1 MSLDKS
7 DVSPQGFLGDVWSP
21 RIFLGKSDRKHQE
34 RFFIGGPL
42 EDCLRLMGENTIF
55 HLIVMDEKQGFQ
67 GMLSISDILR
77 MVASDEKARAD
88 LWESFI
94 FPPR

>member
-7 DVSPQGFLGDVWSP
+7 DVSPQGFLGDVRSP

-55 HLIVMDEKQGFQ
+55 HLIVIDEKQGFQ
-67 GMLSISDILR
+67 GMLSVSEIFR
-77 MVASDEKARAD
+77 MGASDEEDRAD
-88 LWESFI
+88 LLASFI

>member
-1 MSLDKS
+1 MCG
-7 DVSPQGFLGDVWSP
+7 PPHFP
-21 RIFLGKSDRKHQE
+21 REIRQE
-34 RFFIGGPL
+34 AAVEAYHWRPL

-77 MVASDEKARAD
+77 VVASDEKARAD
-88 LWESFI
+88 LLEPFI